1 LLQGKHNTSLSEI
14 DQIATME
21 IARYDCS
28 YQDPAEPK
36 IIIVVPYRHRELD
49 LLSFILHMVP
59 YFRHLVRQMEILV
72 AEQNGTGVIRLE
84 ERKTFKPGDGNDLVL
99 WYFAYFMQMIW
110 YYGIPGLLYADDL
123 VLWYS
128 AYFTQMI
135 WYYGI
140 PPPRKKAKERTESV
154 LNCALTGVDG
164 KCPKWFT

>member
-1 LLQGKHNTSLSEI
+1 LTWFLETSNILRSEQAGLRPQRSTNQQEDTFSQHIKDALDARNTYKHIKDALDARNTL
-14 DQIATME
+14 
-21 IARYDCS
+21 
-28 YQDPAEPK
+28 
-36 IIIVVPYRHRELD
+36 
-49 LLSFILHMVP
+49 
-59 YFRHLVRQMEILV
+59 
-72 AEQNGTGVIRLE
+72 
-84 ERKTFKPGDGNDLVL
+84 NDLVL

-154 LNCALTGVDG
+154 LNCALKLGEDR
-164 KCPKWFT
+164 KCPKLCT

>member
-1 LLQGKHNTSLSEI
+1 MERLVNRRLTCFIETNNILRSEQAGFRPQRSTNQQEATFSEHIKDALDARNTLTGLPQGAVASCTLFNIFSNDIAELVQAVTGTKCLLYADN
-14 DQIATME
+14 
-21 IARYDCS
+21 
-28 YQDPAEPK
+28 
-36 IIIVVPYRHRELD
+36 
-49 LLSFILHMVP
+49 
-59 YFRHLVRQMEILV
+59 
-72 AEQNGTGVIRLE
+72 
-84 ERKTFKPGDGNDLVL
+84 LVL

-154 LNCALTGVDG
+154 LNCALT
-164 KCPKWFT
+164 